1 MDYLKIEFWGVL
13 LNITGICFWGI
24 AMLYIIRNKN
34 SLTHETLKKVG
45 NRNLKPFDKE
55 MFVQMA
61 RQQQPE
67 LPFKRVSDAVWR
79 ERQLLWA
86 FIEGGELRKAK
97 KLLLGPYFN
106 EDKRMGSEKNN
117 RIPHRK
123 AETGDKY
130 REVVRLSDSG
140 MTTKK
145 ISERVKIPRG
155 EIELLIKMRKKA
167 HEKPARVREFS

>member
-24 AMLYIIRNKN
+24 TMLYLIRNKN
-34 SLTHETLKKVG
+34 NVTYETLKKG
-45 NRNLKPFDKE
+45 GDRNLKPFDKE

-67 LPFKRVSDAVWR
+67 LPFKRVSDAIWS

-86 FIEGGELRKAK
+86 FIERGELAKAK

-106 EDKRMGSEKNN
+106 DEKRLGVEKNN
-117 RIPHRK
+117 RMTRRK

-140 MTTKK
+140 ITTKK
-145 ISERVKIPRG
+145 ISEKVKIPRG
-155 EIELLIKMRKKA
+155 EIELLIKLRKKT
-167 HEKPARVREFS
+167 HEKPARLRASS